1 MADYNFQSIDIDL
14 EDMFNNL
21 SENDQVEYL
30 TDMFDNLPDEDSQ
43 KDVLKTNLLLLD
55 DETTIDIIVN
65 AFWRMSSSDKKDIA
79 ELIADIMTPEQREA
93 LIEYIKG
100 E

>member
-14 EDMFNNL
+14 EEVFDNL
-21 SENDQVEYL
+21 SEKDQVEFM
-30 TDMFDNLPDEDSQ
+30 TDMFDNLPNEDTQ
-43 KDVLKTNLLLLD
+43 KDVLETRLFLFD
-55 DETTIDIIVN
+55 DEIIIDIITD
-65 AFWRMSSSDKKDIA
+65 AFESISSSNRLETA
-79 ELIADIMTPEQREA
+79 ERIADALTPEQREA

>member
-79 ELIADIMTPEQREA
+79 ERIADIMTPEQREA

>member
-1 MADYNFQSIDIDL
+1 MAEYNFQSIDIDL
-14 EDMFNNL
+14 GEMFDNL

-30 TDMFDNLPDEDSQ
+30 TDMFDNLPDGDSQ
-43 KDVLKTNLLLLD
+43 KDVLEANLTLLD
-55 DETTIDIIVN
+55 DETIVDIIAD
-65 AFWRMSSSDKKDIA
+65 AFEGLKGADRQDAA
-79 ELIADIMTPEQREA
+79 ERIADVMTPEQREA

>member
-14 EDMFNNL
+14 EDMFKNL
-21 SENDQVEYL
+21 SENDKVEYL

-79 ELIADIMTPEQREA
+79 ERIADIMTHEQREA

>member
-1 MADYNFQSIDIDL
+1 MAEYNNQSIDIDL
-14 EDMFNNL
+14 EDMFDNL

-30 TDMFDNLPDEDSQ
+30 TDMFDNLPDGDSQ
-43 KDVLKTNLLLLD
+43 KDVLEANLMLLD
-55 DETTIDIIVN
+55 DETIVDIIAD
-65 AFWRMSSSDKKDIA
+65 AFEGLKGADRQDAA
-79 ELIADIMTPEQREA
+79 ERIADVMTPEQREA

>member
-14 EDMFNNL
+14 EEVFDNL
-21 SENDQVEYL
+21 SEKDQVEFM
-30 TDMFDNLPDEDSQ
+30 TDMFDNLPNGDTQ
-43 KDVLKTNLLLLD
+43 KDVLETRLFLFD
-55 DETTIDIIVN
+55 DKIIIDIITD
-65 AFWRMSSSDKKDIA
+65 AFESISSSNRLETA
-79 ELIADIMTPEQREA
+79 ERIADALTTEQREA

>member
-21 SENDQVEYL
+21 SENDKVEYL

-55 DETTIDIIVN
+55 DETTIYIIVN

-79 ELIADIMTPEQREA
+79 ERIADIMTPEQREA

>member
-14 EDMFNNL
+14 EEMFNGL

-30 TDMFDNLPDEDSQ
+30 TDMFDNLSDEDTQ
-43 KDVLKTNLLLLD
+43 KDVLETNLLLLD

-65 AFWRMSSSDKKDIA
+65 AFWRMSSSDQKDIA
-79 ELIADIMTPEQREA
+79 ERIADIMTPEQREA

-100 E
+100 V

>member
-14 EDMFNNL
+14 EYMLKNL
-21 SENDQVEYL
+21 SENDKVEYL

-79 ELIADIMTPEQREA
+79 ERIADIMTPEQREA

>member
-14 EDMFNNL
+14 EYMFKNL
-21 SENDQVEYL
+21 SENDKVEYL

-43 KDVLKTNLLLLD
+43 KDVLKTNLLLID

-79 ELIADIMTPEQREA
+79 ERIADIMTPEQREA

>member
-14 EDMFNNL
+14 EDMFKNL
-21 SENDQVEYL
+21 SENDKVEYL

-43 KDVLKTNLLLLD
+43 KDVLKTNLLLID

-79 ELIADIMTPEQREA
+79 ERIADIMTPEQREA

>member
-1 MADYNFQSIDIDL
+1 MADYNSQSIDIDL
-14 EDMFNNL
+14 EEMFNGL

-30 TDMFDNLPDEDSQ
+30 TDIFDNLSDEDTQ
-43 KDVLKTNLLLLD
+43 KDVLETNLLLLG

-65 AFWRMSSSDKKDIA
+65 AFWSMSSSDQKDTA
-79 ELIADIMTPEQREA
+79 ERIADVMTPGQREA

>member
-14 EDMFNNL
+14 EEVFDNL
-21 SENDQVEYL
+21 SEKDQVEFM
-30 TDMFDNLPDEDSQ
+30 TDMFDNLPNEDTQ
-43 KDVLKTNLLLLD
+43 KDVLETRLFLFD
-55 DETTIDIIVN
+55 DEIIIDIITD
-65 AFWRMSSSDKKDIA
+65 AFESISSSNRLETA
-79 ELIADIMTPEQREA
+79 ERIADALTPEQPEA